1 MGHKDQDQ
9 ELRAVPSLRNLVQ
22 DVSLA
27 LVNTNSGHRTGQK
40 WLSRPLDSGSLFER
54 WGFEE

>member
-27 LVNTNSGHRTGQK
+27 LVNTKSGHRQNRTK
-40 WLSRPLDSGSLFER
+40 VALTTPRFRVLV
-54 WGFEE
+54 